1 MMQLSKALIAAGLSV
16 AFTTAC
22 AGDRGTSSTDRST
35 QQQPQQSQSLPS
47 TQTGDAT
54 TGAVPGVADAED
66 RTTQANEPGPGVR
79 QGSNEGGSDRET
91 TAEQPTATPGT
102 GQVLRQHRR
111 VDRYESAINFFI
123 FVQTGADPHGSAAR
137 RSSQCARIALER
149 LSRPA

>member
-1 MMQLSKALIAAGLSV
+1 MQLSKALIAAGLSV

-54 TGAVPGVADAED
+54 TGAVPGGADAED

-102 GQVLRQHRR
+102 GQVGESDPNDPRR
-111 VDRYESAINFFI
+111 TQDNSSGN
-123 FVQTGADPHGSAAR
+123 TGGSTGT
-137 RSSQCARIALER
+137 SQQ
-149 LSRPA
+149 